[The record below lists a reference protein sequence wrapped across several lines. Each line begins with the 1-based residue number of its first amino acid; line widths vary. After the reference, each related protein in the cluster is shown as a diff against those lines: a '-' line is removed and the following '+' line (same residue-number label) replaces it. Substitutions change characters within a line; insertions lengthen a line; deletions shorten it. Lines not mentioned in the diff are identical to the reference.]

1 MTPGTYSRF
10 IQFLKEDLALPTD
23 SIKTALKHI
32 EDDPDFLPMIL
43 WRFGLV
49 TLEQLEQIF
58 DWLETA

>member
-10 IQFLKEDLALPTD
+10 IQFLQEELALPTA

-43 WRFGLV
+43 WRYGLV